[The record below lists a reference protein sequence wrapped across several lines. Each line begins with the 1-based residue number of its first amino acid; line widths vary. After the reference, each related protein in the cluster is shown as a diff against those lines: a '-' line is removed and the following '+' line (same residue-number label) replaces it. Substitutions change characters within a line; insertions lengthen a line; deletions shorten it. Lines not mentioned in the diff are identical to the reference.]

1 MWSIRQHKQLHSR
14 LILIVDL
21 LFYANQMKENE
32 MIFGIRAVIEAI
44 LAEKE
49 IDKILVKRD
58 LQSDLSKE
66 LFDALKGREIAVQRV
81 PAERLDRV
89 TRKNHQG
96 VIAFIPAIS
105 YQKLEDI
112 IPFLYEQ
119 GKNPFIVLLDGVTDV
134 RNFGAI
140 ARTCE
145 CAGVDAIVIP
155 SKGSVT
161 VNADAMKTSAGAL
174 HVLPVCK
181 EKSITQAIKF
191 LQESGVK
198 VYAASEKAFE
208 NYTAVTYDGPV
219 AIVMGAE
226 DTGVSMDNLRMCDQM
241 VKIPQFGTIGSLNV
255 SVASSI
261 LVYEVVRQRMNE
273 KH

>member
-1 MWSIRQHKQLHSR
+1 
-14 LILIVDL
+14 
-21 LFYANQMKENE
+21 

-66 LFDALKGREIAVQRV
+66 LFDALKGKEIAVQRV

-112 IPFLYEQ
+112 ILFLYEQ
-119 GKNPFIVLLDGVTDV
+119 GKNPFIVLLGVTDV

-191 LQESGVK
+191 LQELGVK
-198 VYAASEKAFE
+198 VYAASEKAYE